1 MTSSTAPAAA
11 AAGPSTSPA
20 PSSSPTPSTSPPP
33 SSPQSQT
40 SQSPSAAVATSP
52 ASNPSPSPA
61 AQPPAPPKGQQG
73 AAAAGSGGNPCL
85 YPGDD
90 STQFLTVDSR
100 CREDQFNI
108 AILEFTA
115 NWTWQGEESGPEQF
129 SNVYITN
136 GWATIRG
143 LTDNQFIRPRPKSS
157 SSSRS
162 SSSSSSQMT
171 GQYVAVV
178 RVADGK
184 FVVPK
189 SVDLSGSTAGSSSS
203 REAVNGSSSSSS
215 SSSLVDVSSSKL
227 AGCVLVGDTE
237 DRPFPR
243 FRIVVQAGSNRMLA
257 DSVAAPGVPIF
268 KGRQGVACE
277 DVKER
282 VLGFAGSTDPTRGR
296 LVDFYEPSSCK
307 FVIDDCSG

>member
-40 SQSPSAAVATSP
+40 SHSPSAAVATSP

-73 AAAAGSGGNPCL
+73 AAAAGNGGNPCL

-171 GQYVAVV
+171 GQYVAV
-178 RVADGK
+178 
-184 FVVPK
+184 
-189 SVDLSGSTAGSSSS
+189 
-203 REAVNGSSSSSS
+203 
-215 SSSLVDVSSSKL
+215 
-227 AGCVLVGDTE
+227 
-237 DRPFPR
+237 
-243 FRIVVQAGSNRMLA
+243 AGSNRVLA

-296 LVDFYEPSSCK
+296 LVDFYKPSSCK
-307 FVIDDCSG
+307 FVVDDCSG